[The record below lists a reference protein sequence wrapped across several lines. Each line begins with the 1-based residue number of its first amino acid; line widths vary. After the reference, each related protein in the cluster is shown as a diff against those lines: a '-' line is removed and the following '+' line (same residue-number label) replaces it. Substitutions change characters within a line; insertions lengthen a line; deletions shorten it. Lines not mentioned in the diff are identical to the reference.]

1 MEKNEGKINKLP
13 HIFYNTV
20 TDTFDTTWKRNLKSN
35 TGKLRIYKTF
45 KKKIKLETYLLL
57 FENYKH
63 RKELTKLR
71 ISAHSLQIEKGRYHR
86 PQKIPIEERFCLHFT
101 AGDVEDEMHFLMIC
115 SSLAETR
122 ETLITDICT
131 AFPSFRNLPKTDQFL
146 FIVKGDDLD
155 IVNHFIQ
162 FMNTY
167 LDKRGPL

>member
-1 MEKNEGKINKLP
+1 MEKNEGEINKLP

-20 TDTFDTTWKRNLKSN
+20 TDTFDTIWKRNLQSN

-45 KKKIKLETYLLL
+45 KNEFKLETYLLL
-57 FENYKH
+57 FENYKY
-63 RKELTKLR
+63 RKKLTKLR
-71 ISAHSLQIEKGRYHR
+71 ISAHSLQIEKRHI
-86 PQKIPIEERFCLHFT
+86 PQASKNPYRRKVLFT
-101 AGDVEDEMHFLMIC
+101 LYGDVEDEMHFLMKC

-131 AFPSFRNLPKTDQFL
+131 AFPSFQNLPKTDQFL
-146 FIVKGDDLD
+146 FIMKAKDLD
-155 IVNHFIQ
+155 IVNHIIK